1 MKYLKI
7 IKNPASLE
15 SCTQYFDRVYGLFYA
30 HEIKARLKKNE
41 RLQIDDFYEYWLY
54 DKGFESRPPDFLD
67 LVQDLLVIPVKGRPK
82 GSIGGVKRKK
92 KAD

>member
-1 MKYLKI
+1 
-7 IKNPASLE
+7 
-15 SCTQYFDRVYGLFYA
+15 VYGLFYA

-82 GSIGGVKRKK
+82 GSIGGDKRKK